1 MKKEIHPQYYKKA
14 TATCACGAKFSI
26 GSTAE
31 NTEVEICSQ
40 CHPFYTGQKKL
51 VDTTGRV
58 QRFKERLQKT
68 DDLKSKKPS
77 LKKNKASTKKTKGK
91 FENKE
96 KKAANES

>member
-14 TATCACGAKFSI
+14 TAICACGAKFSI

-31 NTEVEICSQ
+31 NIEVEICSQ

-58 QRFKERLQKT
+58 QRFKKRLQKT
-68 DDLKSKKPS
+68 DDLKSKKPV
-77 LKKNKASTKKTKGK
+77 LKKTKTSAK
-91 FENKE
+91 APKKKLESKE
-96 KKAANES
+96 KEGK